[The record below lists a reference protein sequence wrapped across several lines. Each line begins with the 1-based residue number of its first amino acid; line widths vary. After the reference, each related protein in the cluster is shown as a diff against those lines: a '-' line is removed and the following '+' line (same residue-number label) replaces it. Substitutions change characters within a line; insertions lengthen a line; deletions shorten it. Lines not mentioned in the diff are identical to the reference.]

1 MSNPSTSPKPADA
14 PAPSSSSSVDPQAI
28 RAEVEKLVAEGKKAV
43 ALHQWEQGVDR
54 YATALDRMYVS
65 SLLPIHTR
73 ALSFSRLLTAADGY
87 RVITVYIPNRR
98 LLVGDADPEMAP
110 LLLAYGKA
118 LYDLASS
125 QAGVMGREEPVRQED
140 DVPAETNNLN
150 FVFSGDAP
158 SDDEGEA
165 DDPEPE
171 PESEPQA
178 SSSSAP
184 AAAPAGTDAAEGDEV
199 GELEDDYNAAWEV
212 LDVAR
217 TIYEKIVDGL
227 KEGEGNKER
236 MLLSDCYLALGNVS
250 CETENFP
257 QAVQDFTA
265 AVDIQNTI
273 IPPSFRDLASAHY
286 QLATALEFTP
296 SPQSRTSALTHVESA
311 LSSLV
316 RRKEELLSSDESTL
330 SEAIK
335 KMTPKEKEAEMKDVE
350 ALMGDLQAK
359 IEELKAAPPAEDL
372 IHESISHLMG
382 QAPEASGSGS
392 RKEES
397 GPVNDLTGMVKKK
410 KPKATPVAPAPV
422 VEKRAAEGGEEPA
435 AKKAKNEE
443 A

>member
-1 MSNPSTSPKPADA
+1 MMSDPSSPKPADA

-28 RAEVEKLVAEGKKAV
+28 RAEVEKLVAEGKKAI
-43 ALHQWEQGVDR
+43 ALHEWEQGVDR
-54 YATALDRMYVS
+54 YATALDRM
-65 SLLPIHTR
+65 
-73 ALSFSRLLTAADGY
+73 
-87 RVITVYIPNRR
+87 R

-125 QAGVMGREEPVRQED
+125 QASVMGREEPVRQED
-140 DVPAETNNLN
+140 DVPAEINNPN

-165 DDPEPE
+165 DEPE
-171 PESEPQA
+171 PEVGPLA

-184 AAAPAGTDAAEGDEV
+184 APAPDAAEGDEME
-199 GELEDDYNAAWEV
+199 ELEDDYNAAWEV

-217 TIYEKIVDGL
+217 TIYQKIVDGL

-316 RRKEELLSSDESTL
+316 HRKEELLSSDESTW
-330 SEAIK
+330 SEEIK
-335 KMTPKEKEAEMKDVE
+335 KMTSKEKEAELKDVE

-382 QAPEASGSGS
+382 QSGEASGSGS
-392 RKEES
+392 NNVES
-397 GPVNDLTGMVKKK
+397 GPVNDLTSMVKKK
-410 KPKATPVAPAPV
+410 KPKATPAAPVPV

-435 AKKAKNEE
+435 AKKAKNDE

>member
-1 MSNPSTSPKPADA
+1 MSNPSTSPKPADV

-54 YATALDRMYVS
+54 YATALDRM
-65 SLLPIHTR
+65 
-73 ALSFSRLLTAADGY
+73 
-87 RVITVYIPNRR
+87 R